1 MSDSRSGNTVCVNPS
16 APAGPTV
23 VLAAARR
30 CGELEARGDAGSL
43 LEAARG
49 YEDLIA
55 AAHVGQARVL
65 SRLTVVESAAFAPGA
80 VFPGD
85 GVPLGRE
92 VVTPQEIAT
101 VLEMSV
107 ESVRTRLAVSET
119 LAVLPTVCAAAEA
132 GLLRWWQVR
141 RTVEAAWRLPLA
153 TQAALDTHLAALAE
167 AGRLRGGFAATLNR
181 VVLDLDPELA
191 ERSLADALAERA
203 VTIRPDQDVPGM
215 GRVGATVPAEGAI
228 TVAAGLDRLAD
239 TALAPPPPGLPAEG
253 RTADNRRADA
263 LVGLLA
269 CALDA
274 LDANT
279 DADTEITAAAGVVV
293 GDAIRTAAVAVSAEG
308 SGAPRP
314 ARRGRHR
321 SPRVALTMS
330 VETLLGVREHA
341 AQVDGWGPITASHA
355 RRLAVS
361 EGATW
366 RRILTD
372 PVSGSVLDVGRTRYT
387 PTAAITD
394 HVLTRDGGRCTR
406 PGCSHQARDLDHA
419 EAWDDGGTTDVANLH
434 AVCRGCHTAKHRRG
448 TGNPWS
454 VVIDRGQAIIWHTP
468 HGHEARTLLPDLR
481 PADRMPPPPEPTQR
495 WHDELRWQFR
505 AAAAAVKNR
514 PPQTP
519 PPPHH
524 RFDDP
529 PPF

>member
-1 MSDSRSGNTVCVNPS
+1 
-16 APAGPTV
+16 
-23 VLAAARR
+23 
-30 CGELEARGDAGSL
+30 
-43 LEAARG
+43 
-49 YEDLIA
+49 
-55 AAHVGQARVL
+55 
-65 SRLTVVESAAFAPGA
+65 
-80 VFPGD
+80 
-85 GVPLGRE
+85 
-92 VVTPQEIAT
+92 
-101 VLEMSV
+101 
-107 ESVRTRLAVSET
+107 

-239 TALAPPPPGLPAEG
+239 TAISQPPPGLPAEG

-279 DADTEITAAAGVVV
+279 DPDTGPDIGAGDVDGMVAE
-293 GDAIRTAAVAVSAEG
+293 AIRAATAPVGGAADGTAG
-308 SGAPRP
+308 TPAPRP
-314 ARRGRHR
+314 ARRTRHR
-321 SPRVALTMS
+321 SPRVQLTMS

-341 AQVDGWGPITASHA
+341 AQLDGWGPITAAHA

-366 RRILTD
+366 QRILTD

-394 HVLTRDGGRCTR
+394 HVRTRDGGRCTR

-419 EAWDDGGTTDVANLH
+419 QAWDDGGATDVDNLQG
-434 AVCRGCHTAKHRRG
+434 VCRGCHTAKHLRG
-448 TGNPWS
+448 RGNPFS
-454 VVIDRGQAIIWHTP
+454 VTVDRGQAIIWRTP
-468 HGHEARTLLPDLR
+468 HGHQARTPFPDLR

-505 AAAAAVKNR
+505 AAATALR
-514 PPQTP
+514 TQPPQP
-519 PPPHH
+519 QDPPPHP

>member
-1 MSDSRSGNTVCVNPS
+1 VP
-16 APAGPTV
+16 
-23 VLAAARR
+23 AAARR
-30 CGELEARGDAGSL
+30 CAELEALGDTASL
-43 LEAARG
+43 LEAVRVF
-49 YEDLIA
+49 EDLVV

-80 VFPGD
+80 EVAPG
-85 GVPLGRE
+85 PE

-107 ESVRTRLAVSET
+107 ESVRARLAVSET

-153 TQAALDTHLAALAE
+153 TQAALDTHMASLAE

-203 VTIRPDQDVPGM
+203 VTIRPDQDMPGM
-215 GRVGATVPAEGAI
+215 GRLAATVPAEGAI
-228 TVAAGLDRLAD
+228 IVAAGLDRLAD
-239 TALAPPPPGLPAEG
+239 TALSQPPPGLPAEG
-253 RTADNRRADA
+253 RSADNRRADA

-274 LDANT
+274 LDGP
-279 DADTEITAAAGVVV
+279 DADIGADADAGADVDVEAV
-293 GDAIRTAAVAVSAEG
+293 LAGAIRAAVVSVGVPAV
-308 SGAPRP
+308 GAPGMAGGVGGLAGTRERP
-314 ARRGRHR
+314 GRRGRHR
-321 SPRVALTMS
+321 SPRIQLTMS

-341 AQVDGWGPITASHA
+341 GDLQGWGPITASHA
-355 RRLAVS
+355 RRLAVT

-366 RRILTD
+366 QRILTD
-372 PVSGSVLDVGRTRYT
+372 PVSGSVLDIGRTRYT

-394 HVLTRDGGRCTR
+394 HVLTRDGGRCSR

-419 EAWDDGGTTDVANLH
+419 DAWEAGGSTGVGNLH
-434 AVCRGCHTAKHRRG
+434 GVCRGCHTTKHIRG
-448 TGNPWS
+448 RGNPFS
-454 VVIDRGQAIIWHTP
+454 VTIDRGQAIIWRTP
-468 HGHEARTLLPDLR
+468 HGYEARTPFPDLR
-481 PADRMPPPPEPTQR
+481 PADRMAPPPEPTQR
-495 WHDELRWQFR
+495 WTEDIRWQLR
-505 AAAAAVKNR
+505 AAAA
-514 PPQTP
+514 QTRLP
-519 PPPHH
+519 PPPPDPHH

>member
-1 MSDSRSGNTVCVNPS
+1 VIDQAGDASS
-16 APAGPTV
+16 ATSA
-23 VLAAARR
+23 VLDAARR
-30 CGELEARGDAGSL
+30 CAEGEASGDAGSL
-43 LEAARG
+43 LEAVRVF
-49 YEDLIA
+49 EDLIVA
-55 AAHVGQARVL
+55 ARVGQVRVL
-65 SRLTVVESAAFAPGA
+65 SRLTVVESAAFALGA

-92 VVTPQEIAT
+92 VVTAQEIAT
-101 VLEMSV
+101 VLEVSV
-107 ESVRTRLAVSET
+107 ESVRTRLAVAET
-119 LAVLPTVCAAAEA
+119 LAVMPTVCAAAEA

-141 RTVEAAWRLPLA
+141 RTVEAAWRLPAA
-153 TQAALDTHLAALAE
+153 TQAALDTHMASLATE
-167 AGRLRGGFAATLNR
+167 GRLRGGFAATLNR

-203 VTIRPDQDVPGM
+203 VMIRPDQDVPGM

-239 TALAPPPPGLPAEG
+239 TAISQPPPGLPAEG

-274 LDANT
+274 LDAN
-279 DADTEITAAAGVVV
+279 AGSDTKAGDVESMVAE
-293 GDAIRTAAVAVSAEG
+293 AIRTTAAQVGVAADG
-308 SGAPRP
+308 TAGAGGLGGIPGQRP
-314 ARRGRHR
+314 ARRNRHR

-341 AQVDGWGPITASHA
+341 AQVDGWGPTTASHA
-355 RRLAVS
+355 RRLAVT

-419 EAWDDGGTTDVANLH
+419 EAWDDGGTTDVGNLH

-448 TGNPWS
+448 TGNWTAGCSSTGVRRSSGAPPTATKPAPCS
-454 VVIDRGQAIIWHTP
+454 
-468 HGHEARTLLPDLR
+468 RTCDPR
-481 PADRMPPPPEPTQR
+481 IGC
-495 WHDELRWQFR
+495 
-505 AAAAAVKNR
+505 
-514 PPQTP
+514 
-519 PPPHH
+519 PHH
-524 RFDDP
+524 RNRPNAGTTSCAGNSAP
-529 PPF
+529 PRPP